1 MNKNIEKLLKLKKN
15 LSSKDIMNSVVI
27 KKDYW
32 KNSAKKTRNN
42 RKNIS
47 KKKIRKIKIF
57 KFMGKRFRK
66 YRYNIR
72 FEIIKNNKSF
82 SK

>member
-32 KNSAKKTRNN
+32 KNSAKKQCELL
-42 RKNIS
+42 
-47 KKKIRKIKIF
+47 KKQKKELDKL
-57 KFMGKRFRK
+57 KPSL
-66 YRYNIR
+66 
-72 FEIIKNNKSF
+72 EIYKKEF
-82 SK
+82 TL